1 VNADLLVNVALRV
14 FKEIKDQWELWVNPD
29 LREKREHPVLLEIK
43 AIKVTKDLL
52 EIKAIKVTRD

>member
-1 VNADLLVNVALRV
+1 MVNVALRV

-29 LREKREHPVLLEIK
+29 LREKREHPDLLEIK

-52 EIKAIKVTRD
+52 EIKAIRVTRD